1 MKRQEGVWRMVAVAI
16 LFLTVSF
23 LSACGGDTN
32 DGNEEELSATNVVL
46 PGTATPGFDWTSL

>member
-1 MKRQEGVWRMVAVAI
+1 MVWELKRQEGVWRMVAVAI

-32 DGNEEELSATNVVL
+32 DGNEGELSATSVVL
-46 PGTATPGFDWTSL
+46 PGTATPVFD